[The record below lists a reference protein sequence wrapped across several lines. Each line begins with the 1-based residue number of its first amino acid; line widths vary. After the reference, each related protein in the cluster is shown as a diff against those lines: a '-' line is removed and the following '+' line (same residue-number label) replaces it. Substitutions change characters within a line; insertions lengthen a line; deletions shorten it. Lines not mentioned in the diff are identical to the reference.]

1 MLTYARFLLYQ
12 GEVLCLDSPRSLR
25 VCCESGRLWL
35 TAGDEG
41 IDHDL
46 GAGHDAEVPGG
57 RLLIEGEGVA
67 VLRLETP
74 RRCRPAVCRLRL
86 SQSAIH
92 PVT

>member
-1 MLTYARFLLYQ
+1 
-12 GEVLCLDSPRSLR
+12 
-25 VCCESGRLWL
+25 
-35 TAGDEG
+35 
-41 IDHDL
+41 
-46 GAGHDAEVPGG
+46 
-57 RLLIEGEGVA
+57 